1 MKIGSRVM
9 CVVNLDMCGSQQ
21 IVNGS
26 QGVVENSP
34 ESIYGPEDNQALQDT
49 LDEIYGET
57 ISLVGRKLIDLGFDV
72 RSDFECYIGE

>member
-26 QGVVENSP
+26 QGIVENMIEGVP
-34 ESIYGPEDNQALQDT
+34 VVRFKNGVVKFISIVFSQSF
-49 LDEIYGET
+49 
-57 ISLVGRKLIDLGFDV
+57 ISILNRMRKFQ
-72 RSDFECYIGE
+72 F